1 MVRSET
7 MDYEI
12 SFRVG
17 NKQLKFLEERA
28 RELGVSKEELVQLYI
43 KEAIDAKSAGSQFSL
58 EGLCKEG
65 LPVTD
70 EDIDEVIREW
80 NKIE

>member
-1 MVRSET
+1 MLRSEI
-7 MDYEI
+7 MDHEI
-12 SFRVG
+12 SVKVD
-17 NKQLKFLEERA
+17 NKQLKFLEEKA
-28 RELGVSKEELVQLYI
+28 RELGVSKEKLAQLYI
-43 KEAIDAKSAGSQFSL
+43 KEAIDAKNTRIQFSL